1 MTLPAPELFTNN
13 DVTEEQFKYQL
24 RQLILSLYS
33 RIDIDTKFFNRNQ
46 INEKFYNKD
55 EIDALITG
63 ANIEALEKILH
74 DVIEVA
80 LAGGAGAA
88 GWTDALIQT
97 SSGRNQRERN
107 NDFLSLH
114 DFCKLNNSDETESFK
129 AAIAAARSQNK
140 KLTAY
145 SGTIKIS
152 QDIDLRRVNI
162 DLSGLTILIVGSAV
176 VNVGWASGNVYA
188 KTQIL
193 GSVYKETGFNLN
205 PNTQTTPSVR
215 VWGSK
220 CYTLVS
226 NQIDYVELY
235 ASTDPA
241 TYSETSSIGYCTFI
255 ADLWVLHKYATDPR
269 YADGPQVDGPSSANQ
284 WINSNHFYITR
295 MMGVEIDGSYPHN
308 GNIYNAP
315 TFENSSSFIKVNKGN
330 KNQFNQI
337 RGEGSP
343 QVYFGAT
350 TEGNIVERAW
360 YATTALFNV
369 FSNFTDLGRQNK
381 YTSSQLERAT
391 VIPVVR
397 LTNKNDNIANTHF
410 GNYANR
416 LPTRKWIRG
425 NAASR
430 VIYQTAIF
438 KVDARDILYFKC
450 DSIDL
455 NTSRYIARI
464 YMYDENDNLITTGSA
479 DWLSGANFS
488 SSFLSQGFFEGT
500 FNSSGQTWFNL
511 LNAGLDAVKGIS
523 IMILNASTFDQ
534 SRSKN
539 IDIDLV
545 TMRDKFSIITTNVSK
560 YFAYDFVTAKPTQYI
575 GKIGDLIRTNQS
587 TSYRCT
593 YSLTTTLSAA
603 MLAGATQ
610 IQMSS
615 TSVGGVGGIAVGD
628 LVGIDLD
635 NGLVHWSTIATISS
649 GVVNL
654 TDAISSDSSIG
665 NGVYVSRII

>member
-1 MTLPAPELFTNN
+1 MTLPAPELLTND

-33 RIDIDTKFFNRNQ
+33 RIDIDAKFFNRNQ

-63 ANIEALEKILH
+63 ANVEALEKILH

-80 LAGGAGAA
+80 LAAGAGAA
-88 GWTDALIQT
+88 GWTDSLIQT
-97 SSGRNQRERN
+97 SSGRTQRERN

-114 DFCKLNNSDETESFK
+114 DYCKLDNSDETDSFK
-129 AAIAAARSQNK
+129 AAIVAAKIQNK
-140 KLTAY
+140 KLIAY

-152 QDIDLRRVNI
+152 QDIDLRRLDI
-162 DLSGLTILIVGSAV
+162 DLSGLTILVSGSSV
-176 VNVGWASGNVYA
+176 VNVGWSSGNIYA
-188 KTQIL
+188 KKQII
-193 GSVYKETGFNLN
+193 GSVYKDTGFNLN
-205 PNTQTTPSVR
+205 PHTQTTPSVR

-220 CYTLVS
+220 CYTFVS

-235 ASTDPA
+235 ASTDPD
-241 TYSETSSIGYCTFI
+241 TYSNTSSIGYCAFI
-255 ADLWVLHKYATDPR
+255 ADLWVLHKYVTDPR
-269 YADGPQVDGPSSANQ
+269 YVDGPQVDGPSSANQ
-284 WINSNHFYITR
+284 WINSNHFHIAR

-315 TFENSSSFIKVNKGN
+315 TFENSSSFIKVNRGN

-343 QVYFGAT
+343 QVYFGPS

-381 YTSSQLERAT
+381 YTSSQLERST
-391 VIPVVR
+391 VIPIVR
-397 LTNKNDNIANTHF
+397 LTNNDTIANTHF

-416 LPTRKWIRG
+416 LPTKKWIRG

-430 VIYQTAIF
+430 VIYQTSIF
-438 KVDARDILYFKC
+438 KIDARDILYFKC
-450 DSIDL
+450 DSIDS
-455 NTSRYIARI
+455 NTSRYIARV
-464 YMYDENDNLITTGSA
+464 YMYDENDNLITSGSA

-511 LNAGLDAVKGIS
+511 LNAGLGAVKGIS

-539 IDIDLV
+539 INIDLV
-545 TMRDKFSIITTNVSK
+545 TMRDKFSLLNINVSK
-560 YFAYDFVTAKPTQYI
+560 YFAYDFVIAKPTQYI
-575 GKIGDLIRTNQS
+575 GKIGDLIRTNQP
-587 TSYRCT
+587 TNYRCT
-593 YSLTTTLSAA
+593 FSLSTILSSA
-603 MLAGATQ
+603 MSSGVTQ
-610 IQMSS
+610 IQMSA
-615 TSVGGVGGIAVGD
+615 TSISGGGIIAVGD

-635 NGLVHWSTIATISS
+635 SGLTHWSTIATIS
-649 GVVNL
+649 GGIINI
-654 TDAISSDSSIG
+654 TDAIPSDSSAG
-665 NGVYVSRII
+665 SSVYVSRII